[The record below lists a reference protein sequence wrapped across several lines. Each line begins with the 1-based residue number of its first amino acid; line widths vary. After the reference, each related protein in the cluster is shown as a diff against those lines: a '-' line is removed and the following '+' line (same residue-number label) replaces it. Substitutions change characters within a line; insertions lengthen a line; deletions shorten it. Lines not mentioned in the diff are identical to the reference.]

1 MIILVIYFYLLLYII
16 IKMAKVAM
24 MTSGLTRRQTYEEV
38 LDYIEND
45 PDKIKYPNRTAKY
58 LRNTFQLNQLNGM
71 GQALFEQQQIDEMKD
86 KVKISQNRKGNST
99 R

>member
-1 MIILVIYFYLLLYII
+1 
-16 IKMAKVAM
+16 MAKVAM

-58 LRNTFQLNQLNGM
+58 LRNTFQLSQLDGM

-86 KVKISQNRKGNST
+86 KVKDYQ
-99 R
+99 